1 MEIAYTTWP
10 TIMPCGSL
18 SKELQ
23 RCAWAWMASRDDNP
37 SYSPNWGR
45 GAARPAYQT
54 RPRAREKPD
63 TPKSGRQIGPLL
75 CQDRSA
81 RPDHTSSSCYY
92 FNSNAMCI
100 QRPHTLEHL
109 LCRMTSQLCTRHLAL
124 TGQLSQV
131 PPLPALHPMRAVR
144 RRLLTKMKKKMLD
157 QRGRW

>member
-10 TIMPCGSL
+10 TIMPCGSFIERAAEMRL
-18 SKELQ
+18 GD
-23 RCAWAWMASRDDNP
+23 WAWMASRDDNP

-45 GAARPAYQT
+45 GAARPAYQA

-92 FNSNAMCI
+92 FNSDAMCI

-109 LCRMTSQLCTRHLAL
+109 LCTRHLAL

-131 PPLPALHPMRAVR
+131 PPLPTLHHMRAVR
-144 RRLLTKMKKKMLD
+144 RRLLTKMHKKMLD